1 MREVQKSVVASAAPV
16 DTKANGGGTAST
28 DDVQE
33 PARGRARDFIL
44 RPNANLPKGMPFVRY
59 CIAIADSKN
68 DPTAALERAKMW
80 RDSTPE
86 VEQALRLR
94 AGPRQIESLLMNQK
108 AAVAPGV
115 TTDASWAGPLAP
127 VNQMASEF
135 VEFLYPMTI
144 LGRLTATR
152 KMPFNV
158 KVARMTA
165 GASASKWV
173 GEAKPMP
180 LSKEVFDTIAL
191 GITKIATIVV
201 ISEELARFSTPS
213 AEGVIRNDLAE
224 AIAAY
229 ADHQFIDPTVAAVAG
244 VSPAS
249 ITFAAVKIQSTG
261 TTIASVD
268 TDTSAV
274 IMELVNNKVPPSGC
288 TWIMNPRTA
297 LNIGTLRTAQGPLAF
312 PDINVNGGTFKG
324 FPVIT
329 SQNVPFS
336 AVSVGDTIAVL
347 VKESEIL
354 MADDGGIAVD
364 LSMEASVE
372 MTDTPTGGATSLV
385 SLWQNGL
392 VGIRAVRFINYAPR
406 RAHVVAVWSNLA
418 L

>member
-1 MREVQKSVVASAAPV
+1 
-16 DTKANGGGTAST
+16 
-28 DDVQE
+28 
-33 PARGRARDFIL
+33 
-44 RPNANLPKGMPFVRY
+44 
-59 CIAIADSKN
+59 
-68 DPTAALERAKMW
+68 
-80 RDSTPE
+80 
-86 VEQALRLR
+86 
-94 AGPRQIESLLMNQK
+94 
-108 AAVAPGV
+108 V
-115 TTDASWAGPLAP
+115 TTDVSWAGPLAP

-144 LGRLTATR
+144 LGRLDAVR

-158 KVARMTA
+158 KVARMTG

-180 LSKEVFDTIAL
+180 LSKEIFDTIAL
-191 GITKIATIVV
+191 GITKIATIIV

-229 ADHQFIDPTVAAVAG
+229 ADKQFIDPTVAAVAG

-274 IMELVNNKVPPSGC
+274 IMELVNNKVPPSGSV
-288 TWIMNPRTA
+288 WIMNPRTA
-297 LNIGTLRTAQGPLAF
+297 LNIGTLRTVNGPLAF
-312 PDINVNGGTFKG
+312 PDINVNGGMFKG

-336 AVSVGDTIAVL
+336 AVSAGDTIAVL
-347 VKESEIL
+347 VKQSEIL

-372 MTDTPTGGATSLV
+372 MTDAPVGGATSLV

-392 VGIRAVRFINYAPR
+392 VGIRAVRFITYAPR
-406 RAHVVAVWSNLA
+406 RAHAVAVWSNLA